1 MCPIKNDPQRLGHE
15 ELMERSKSVKYASTV
30 ANQKV
35 KEQPEKQEKLTAD
48 DMAALNNQL
57 GVGMRM

>member
-1 MCPIKNDPQRLGHE
+1 MA
-15 ELMERSKSVKYASTV
+15 RSKSVKYASTV

-35 KEQPEKQEKLTAD
+35 KDQPEKKEKLTAD

-57 GVGMRM
+57 GVGMRL